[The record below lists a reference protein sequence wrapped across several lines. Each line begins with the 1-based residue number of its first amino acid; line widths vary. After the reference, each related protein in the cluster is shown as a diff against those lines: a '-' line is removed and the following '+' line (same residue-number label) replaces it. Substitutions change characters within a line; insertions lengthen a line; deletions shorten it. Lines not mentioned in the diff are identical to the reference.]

1 MTPGVTYRIRLRSKK
16 GTAFSD
22 YSEPLE
28 VETRQLGDF
37 SGGTIPFLYTVE
49 EDGSCPQKLP
59 LYFLELTNPNALIT
73 CYIDG
78 QEVKPEGRILT
89 FPSLGTHALSI
100 TVQESEDKIWD
111 LEYQVTVK

>member
-1 MTPGVTYRIRLRSKK
+1 MILLRARSP
-16 GTAFSD
+16 S
-22 YSEPLE
+22 S
-28 VETRQLGDF
+28 
-37 SGGTIPFLYTVE
+37 IPSRKMAL
-49 EDGSCPQKLP
+49 PQKLP
-59 LYFLELTNPNALIT
+59 LYFLELTNPTALIT

-111 LEYQVTVK
+111 LEYQVKLSSSPTE